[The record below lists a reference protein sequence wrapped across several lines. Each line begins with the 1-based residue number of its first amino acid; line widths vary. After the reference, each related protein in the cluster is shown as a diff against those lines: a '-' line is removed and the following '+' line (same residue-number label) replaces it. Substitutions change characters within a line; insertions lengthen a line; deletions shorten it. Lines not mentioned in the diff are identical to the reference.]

1 MTKGEVL
8 YQRHLDLDV
17 FMPYNG
23 GPLQGGASS
32 SPTLAGKYIY
42 IWGNQGTC
50 LVLEPGRTYR
60 QVARN
65 RLENGTSTN
74 WRPRQEATMTNPVFE
89 GERMYYR
96 GEFTLYC
103 IGPK

>member
-1 MTKGEVL
+1 MVKGEVL
-8 YQRHLDLDV
+8 YQRHLDLDI

-23 GPLQGGASS
+23 TPLQGGASS

-50 LVLEPGRTYR
+50 LVMEPGRVFK

-65 RLENGTSTN
+65 RIENFPAT
-74 WRPRQEATMTNPVFE
+74 WPPHQEATTTEPVFE
-89 GERMYYR
+89 GKRMYYR

-103 IGPK
+103 IGPKN